1 MVTLASALVKQK
13 ALEVGFD
20 LCGIAPAAPHPKLA
34 RLASWIAEG
43 RAGSMAYLGDS
54 LDERLDVRRVLPT
67 ARTVISLAC
76 AYHTDA
82 PLSTETPPG
91 QAAISR
97 YAWGDDYHEVLK
109 ARVRQLLTWMAEAAG
124 RGLEAISSVDDGPV
138 QERVFAEAAGLGWIG
153 KNTCL
158 IHPRLGS
165 WIFLAAVITNADIET
180 DRPTTDHCG
189 TCTRCIEACP
199 TGAIT
204 EAWTVDARRCLSY
217 LTIESRP
224 MVETPLRPFLQTH
237 IYGCDVCQDVC
248 PWNSKAPPSTD
259 PAWRARDGLTGARI
273 VDLARLSD
281 AEWSARLRGSAMR
294 RAGLRRLRRSLALA
308 CASLPPAEGAEGLAA
323 IEAQPSAD
331 HPDVREAIAWARD
344 QLRERGAGASSR
356 PPNLS
361 ETRA

>member
-1 MVTLASALVKQK
+1 MKQK

-20 LCGIAPAAPHPKLA
+20 LCGIAPAVQHPKLL

-43 RAGSMAYLGDS
+43 RAGGMAYLGES
-54 LDERLDVRRVLPT
+54 LDERLDVKQVLPT
-67 ARTVISLAC
+67 ARTVIALAC

-82 PLSTETPPG
+82 PLSTETPRG
-91 QAAISR
+91 HAAISR
-97 YAWGDDYHEVLK
+97 YAWGDDYHVVLK
-109 ARVRQLLTWMAEAAG
+109 DRARQLLAWMAETAG
-124 RGLEAISSVDDGPV
+124 PGLEAISSVDDGPV

-165 WIFLAAVITNADIET
+165 WIFLAGIITNADIEP
-180 DRPTTDHCG
+180 DRPMVDHCG

-204 EAWTVDARRCLSY
+204 DPWTVDARRCLSY

-224 MVETPLRPFLQTH
+224 MVEESLRPAVHTQ
-237 IYGCDVCQDVC
+237 IYGCDICQDVC
-248 PWNSKAPPSTD
+248 PWNAKAPVSTD
-259 PAWRARDGLTGARI
+259 PAWQAREGNVAPRI

-281 AEWSARLRGSAMR
+281 AEWSVRLRGSAMR

-308 CASLPPAEGAEGLAA
+308 AASLPPADADEALTA
-323 IEAQPSAD
+323 IEAQPSSV
-331 HPDVREAIAWARD
+331 HPDVREAIEWARGE
-344 QLRERGAGASSR
+344 LRAGRDR
-356 PPNLS
+356 PDNGGS
-361 ETRA
+361 TRSMTRA